1 MKRSQGL
8 TLKHY
13 SHKNKGKEERKKLIG
28 KKIMIKIK
36 MKQLLKQVKEI

>member
-13 SHKNKGKEERKKLIG
+13 SHKNKGKEERKKLG
-28 KKIMIKIK
+28 LDEVRAK
-36 MKQLLKQVKEI
+36 VNNC